1 MMKLN
6 PYTYGE
12 RGTVMYTGE
21 GVVLPIQSKGVP
33 LPIQG
38 KTISKS

>member
-1 MMKLN
+1 MKLN

-21 GVVLPIQSKGVP
+21 GVVLPIQGRGSVIYTGEDNK
-33 LPIQG
+33 
-38 KTISKS
+38 